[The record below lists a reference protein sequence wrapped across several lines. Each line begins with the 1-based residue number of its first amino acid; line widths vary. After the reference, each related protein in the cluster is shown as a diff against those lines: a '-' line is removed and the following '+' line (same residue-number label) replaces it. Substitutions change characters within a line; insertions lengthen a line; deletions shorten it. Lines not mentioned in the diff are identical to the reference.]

1 MVFVKTVVFTGGHH
15 TSALVVAQ
23 ALSQRGWKV
32 VWLGH
37 RRSMWG
43 DQADSAEYTE
53 VTAAGIEFYN
63 LWAGKFYHTY
73 NPLKL
78 LLIPVGFIHSLL
90 LLVWIRPAAIVSFG
104 GYLAVPVV
112 LCGWSLGIPAVTH
125 EQTVVVGWANRLIA
139 KFATKVA
146 LAWPSSLAHFP
157 ADKAVYVGLP
167 MRPEIVALRR
177 RASTKKVYEPITVY
191 ITGGKQGAHVINEL
205 IFDNLQRLVPKYHLI
220 HQTGSSTVYGDLTRA
235 SQINVPFYQSFG
247 FDSKKAMQALQ
258 KADVVVSRAGAHA
271 VYELGLLGKR
281 CVLIPIPWVS
291 HQEQHRNAQVLVEA
305 GGGVILEQD
314 QLSLKNLVAA
324 IEQAK
329 HLTPLPMNLPL
340 GAVSSLLQLIE
351 QVVENR

>member
-1 MVFVKTVVFTGGHH
+1 MISVKTVVFTGGHH

-23 ALSQRGWKV
+23 ALKQRGWQV
-32 VWLGH
+32 VWIGH

-53 VTAAGIEFYN
+53 VTAAGIEFHN

-90 LLVWIRPAAIVSFG
+90 LLLWIRPAVIVSFG

-112 LCGWSLGIPAVTH
+112 LCGWVMGIPAVTH
-125 EQTVVVGWANRLIA
+125 EQTVVVGWANRVIS
-139 KFATKVA
+139 KFANRVA
-146 LAWPSSLAHFP
+146 VAWPSSLAHFP
-157 ADKAVYVGLP
+157 KGKAVYVGLP
-167 MRPEIVALRR
+167 VRPEILALRKTG
-177 RASTKKVYEPITVY
+177 SVKKVYDPITVF

-205 IFDNLQRLVPKYHLI
+205 IFANIHVLSRRYKII
-220 HQTGSSTVYGDLTRA
+220 HQTGSSTIYNDASRA
-235 SQINVPFYQSFG
+235 QHIKVPGYETFA
-247 FDSKKAMQALQ
+247 FDSKSWMAALG
-258 KADVVVSRAGAHA
+258 KSDVVVSRAGAHA

-329 HLTPLPMNLPL
+329 HLTPAPMNLPL
-340 GAVSSLLQLIE
+340 DAVNSLLQLIE
-351 QVVENR
+351 QVVKH